1 MTIKLIPGF
10 DNLTRQQ
17 MFDISLA
24 HIRTTRTQSM
34 EDYVCMYTG
43 SGCAAAPFIEPESRA
58 AMDDHAART
67 GWRDLIC
74 EYDVSSHEAD
84 FVAELQCCH
93 DLATVDEFMYSY
105 ERRME
110 RLARNCGLTYI
121 PEA

>member
-17 MFDISLA
+17 MFDMSLA
-24 HIRTTRTQSM
+24 HIRTTRTQSV
-34 EDYVCMYTG
+34 EGHTCVYTG

-58 AMDDHAART
+58 AMDYHAART
-67 GWRDLIC
+67 AWRDLVC
-74 EYDVSSHEAD
+74 EHDVSSHEAD
-84 FVAELQCCH
+84 FVAALQHCH
-93 DLATVDEFMYSY
+93 DNVTVDEFMYSY

-110 RLARNCGLTYI
+110 WLARNCGLTYI